1 MSISPHVDM
10 TELNIG
16 ASGLRSLLTGSSSND
31 PGPFN
36 QTALLSPVAAEA
48 EAEEAFAS
56 TTDFCRITFLSVVPF
71 TGFNPTVLRSFLLR
85 RIGLDVDDEVADRD
99 LVVDADDLVERL
111 DLLDL
116 FDLVDLVV
124 ELDDVGRGLD

>member
-1 MSISPHVDM
+1 MDM

-36 QTALLSPVAAEA
+36 QTAL
-48 EAEEAFAS
+48 
-56 TTDFCRITFLSVVPF
+56 FCRITFLSVVPF